1 MTLSY
6 PRNADQADF
15 VAFDHFEYKSNRSGR
30 SSAPPAMGNAIRL
43 YMPTSTPSVTNK
55 NMWQTMQTLD
65 GALGQGQLDLATAG
79 GSAQSVP
86 ELIGNIKNVITN
98 NPVERTKDMFYQGAV
113 MAGAGILQM
122 QPNHITQLGQG
133 KIFNPNAEIAYDG
146 PGLRQF
152 SMQFDF
158 IPKSQLEAND
168 VQKIIMEFKK
178 WSSASGANQNMY
190 EVPHLWSVTYV
201 SKGRV
206 DVMNRFKTAALTSVT
221 TQANPTSDMHATFTD
236 GFPVATSLKLDFREN
251 DVILREDH
259 DEAGEQGF

>member
-1 MTLSY
+1 MVLSY
-6 PRNADQADF
+6 PRNADAADF
-15 VAFDHFEYKSNRSGR
+15 VAFDHFEYSSNRSGR

-65 GALGQGQLDLATAG
+65 GVMGQTQLDLAGAVGAEDVNGAIDRIKSVIGTAK
-79 GSAQSVP
+79 QN
-86 ELIGNIKNVITN
+86 IG
-98 NPVERTKDMFYQGAV
+98 PAFYQGAV
-113 MAGAGILQM
+113 VLGAGLLKM
-122 QPNHITQLGQG
+122 QPNHVTQLGQG
-133 KIFNPNAEIAYDG
+133 KIFNPNTEIAYDG

-158 IPKSQLEAND
+158 IPRNQLEATD
-168 VQKIIMEFKK
+168 VQNIIMEFKK

-201 SKGRV
+201 SNGKL
-206 DVMNRFKTAALTSVT
+206 DVMNRFKPSALTGVT
-221 TQANPTSDMHATFTD
+221 VQANPTSDMHTTFTD
-236 GFPVATSLKLDFREN
+236 GMPVVTSLKLDFLEN

-259 DEAGEQGF
+259 DAAKGQGF